1 MQHLSTKLKRGNMD
15 LGKYFPVPWPVSLM
29 VLLSLRFY
37 LNILS
42 RLHKFGVRF
51 NSVIFTE
58 KTKSS

>member
-1 MQHLSTKLKRGNMD
+1 MD
-15 LGKYFPVPWPVSLM
+15 LGKDFPVPWPVSLM

-51 NSVIFTE
+51 NSVIFTK